1 MKDFSTDLK
10 SMSWETYTSYSFA
23 VRGLDA
29 AWRLAAAAGVVHL
42 QASAC
47 DSSWNTVSKLS
58 LVHIL
63 SWNI

>member
-47 DSSWNTVSKLS
+47 DSS
-58 LVHIL
+58 
-63 SWNI
+63 